1 MHTFKSDL
9 FLFAAGVI
17 AVVSVVGVDT
27 TGLVN
32 ALHALFA

>member
-9 FLFAAGVI
+9 FLFAAGVA
-17 AVVSVVGVDT
+17 AVISVVGIDT
-27 TGLVN
+27 AGIVS